1 MSKIVIPT
9 EFIEALGELPPMY
22 RLMWLEWLK
31 EPKRLFSPTF
41 CDKTK
46 YSNVPKDKVKECYDL
61 GIRFFKEGFMFL
73 EDYSKK
79 KESNRV
85 TMPLIDDNSVKEII
99 DYLNEV
105 AETKFKYNTQGTLGL
120 IKARLKE
127 GYTIDQFKEVIRKK
141 TTQWKNTEFASYLRP
156 LTLFSTKFESY
167 LNQPE
172 NVKPKPSSNYKQ
184 ASNAISEAKA
194 KLFE

>member
-1 MSKIVIPT
+1 MSKIVIST
-9 EFIEALGELPPMY
+9 EFIEALGELPPLF
-22 RLMWLEWLK
+22 RLMWMEWLK
-31 EPKRLFSPTF
+31 EPKKLFSPTF

-46 YSNVPKDKVKECYDL
+46 YSNVPKEKVKECYDL
-61 GIRFFKEGFMFL
+61 GMGFFKEGFIFL
-73 EDYSKK
+73 EDYLEKK
-79 KESNRV
+79 KSKPIAP
-85 TMPLIDDNSVKEII
+85 PLVDDNSVKEII

-105 AETKFKYNTQGTLGL
+105 ANTQFKYNTKVTLEL

-127 GYTIDQFKEVIRKK
+127 GYTINQFKEVIRKK
-141 TTQWKNTEFASYLRP
+141 TNQWKNTEFASYIRP

-172 NVKPKPSSNYKQ
+172 NVKPKSTSNYKQ
-184 ASNAISEAKA
+184 TSNAINEAKA

>member
-1 MSKIVIPT
+1 MSKVVLPLK
-9 EFIEALGELPPMY
+9 FIEALGEMPPMF

-46 YSNVPKDKVKECYDL
+46 FSNVPKEKVRECYDL
-61 GIRFFKEGFMFL
+61 GIGYFDEGFIFL
-73 EDYSKK
+73 EDFQEKIKSKPISPK
-79 KESNRV
+79 LV
-85 TMPLIDDNSVKEII
+85 DDSSVKEII

-105 AETKFKYNTQGTLGL
+105 AGTQFRYNTKQTLEL
-120 IKARLKE
+120 IRARLKE
-127 GYTIDQFKEVIRKK
+127 GYTINQFKEVIRKK
-141 TTQWKNTEFASYLRP
+141 TNQWKDTEFASYIRP

-172 NVKPKPSSNYKQ
+172 NVKSKPTSNYKQ
-184 ASNAISEAKA
+184 TSTAISEAKS
-194 KLFE
+194 KLFD

>member
-22 RLMWLEWLK
+22 RLMWMEWLK
-31 EPKRLFSPTF
+31 DPKKLFSPTF

-46 YSNVPKDKVKECYDL
+46 YSNVPKEKVKECYDL
-61 GIRFFKEGFMFL
+61 GMGFFKEGFIFL
-73 EDYSKK
+73 EDYLENKKSKPIAP
-79 KESNRV
+79 
-85 TMPLIDDNSVKEII
+85 PLVDDNSVKEII

-105 AETKFKYNTQGTLGL
+105 ANTQFKYNTKVTLEL

-127 GYTIDQFKEVIRKK
+127 GYTINQFKEVIRKK
-141 TTQWKNTEFASYLRP
+141 TNQWKNTEFASYIRP

-172 NVKPKPSSNYKQ
+172 NVKPKPTSNFKQ
-184 ASNAISEAKA
+184 TSNAINEAKA
-194 KLFE
+194 KLFD